1 MRNKH
6 NRTQKISEKMQ
17 PDTIKPSDG
26 DIIVEFYLKYYNR
39 AYRQVSLYICAQ
51 FSKKKIF
58 KKKIKNIKGI
68 KKEKKLHLRRIS
80 VLYLKRRI
88 MILPTITYVHIGNS
102 EHSYSL
108 LILLR

>member
-6 NRTQKISEKMQ
+6 NRTQKVSEKMQ

-51 FSKKKIF
+51 FSKTKIF
-58 KKKIKNIKGI
+58 FKKSKKYQRHKKKRKNCI
-68 KKEKKLHLRRIS
+68 
-80 VLYLKRRI
+80 
-88 MILPTITYVHIGNS
+88 
-102 EHSYSL
+102 
-108 LILLR
+108 